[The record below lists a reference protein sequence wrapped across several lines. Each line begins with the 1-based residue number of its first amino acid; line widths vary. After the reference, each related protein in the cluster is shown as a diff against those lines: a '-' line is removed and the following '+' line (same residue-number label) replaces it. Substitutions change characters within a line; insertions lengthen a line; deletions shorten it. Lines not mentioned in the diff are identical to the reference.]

1 MSALGNAKI
10 FGRNLRRYIDQS
22 GKLDKEV
29 AEAVGVST
37 ATMSEWLNGK
47 KYPRINR
54 IELLAQYFGIQ
65 KSDLIEE
72 NTEETEDRVS
82 RTMLLP
88 DEAKLLSITRKLT
101 PEQKQRVLD
110 MMLLMFPEYNDDSKR

>member
-10 FGRNLRRYIDQS
+10 FGKNLRRYIDQS

-65 KSDLIEE
+65 KSDLIEDH
-72 NTEETEDRVS
+72 TEDDADRLTRS
-82 RTMLLP
+82 MLLP
-88 DEAKLLSITRKLT
+88 DEAKFLSITRRLT
-101 PEQKQRVLD
+101 PEQKQRALD
-110 MMLLMFPEYNDDSKR
+110 MMLLMFPDPNDKKK

>member
-110 MMLLMFPEYNDDSKR
+110 MMLLMFPEYNDDPKR